1 MINPK
6 IFLHIGLCSLGLL
19 TTLCTSQFADA
30 KPKLPEAK
38 GLEAGGVVMHPGA
51 KVALAYDNVSNQ
63 NVNDGRVDVGVTF
76 SSHLE
81 DETTKKWDSN
91 VSLLWQQYW
100 GLGDAKANGSL
111 NAVLSTSADLF
122 KQSLF
127 RISPSFT
134 YQYTVNPEDDYLRQ
148 EIENHT
154 IRAGVG
160 ATIQPGE
167 GAIFSQKFSYNLSGK
182 IYPDHNDISNFVH
195 RIESVTRWNF
205 LPHSS
210 MALTV
215 NFTVSHFLEDE
226 RNSMIGK
233 EIVNSSE
240 NATGLPVRLKYSLQG
255 LIFARMT
262 YTLGLGYAYA
272 YYTKGKEHMFI
283 MNAKLGYSFREN
295 IDLAVEFRKDFDTAL
310 YGDYYKLNRVA
321 LTFDAFWFNHL
332 RTKADVGFSAFGF
345 VESGTM
351 IRIDYLTTIK
361 AALDYYFLPGLRLGV
376 TYQFGYNFS
385 DISSAQYA
393 KHTALLNFSYEY

>member
-1 MINPK
+1 
-6 IFLHIGLCSLGLL
+6 
-19 TTLCTSQFADA
+19 
-30 KPKLPEAK
+30 
-38 GLEAGGVVMHPGA
+38 MHPGA

-295 IDLAVEFRKDFDTAL
+295 IDLAVEFRKDFEEWTD
-310 YGDYYKLNRVA
+310 DRNC
-321 LTFDAFWFNHL
+321 
-332 RTKADVGFSAFGF
+332 
-345 VESGTM
+345 
-351 IRIDYLTTIK
+351 
-361 AALDYYFLPGLRLGV
+361 
-376 TYQFGYNFS
+376 
-385 DISSAQYA
+385 
-393 KHTALLNFSYEY
+393 